1 MSREDRSILI
11 IAFMLNLGVAI
22 FLLWQT
28 GAVTTDALARTA
40 NAYYVVNSRDPHLGA
55 IGFVWNPLPSL
66 LQIPLV
72 VSRPLAKS
80 GLAGSVISSIFGA
93 LSVVSLNNI
102 FRHYGLKRG
111 LRYILLLLFQL
122 NPMILL
128 YSANGMS
135 EIILIYF
142 LIFCSHRFLQWLQT
156 GRLRYFIL
164 LSLGVS
170 LALYVRYEAYLYA
183 AALFVVLLVLMIKQ
197 PDFDA
202 ERMEGT
208 LLTYLAPIAYA
219 GMLWPFVNWL
229 VMGDPFHFLR
239 SVYANY
245 AQTAVFRER
254 VFRWPWLIDAIGSPI
269 GTARYCL
276 RMMAAEHLFFFIISF
291 LILILLLR
299 TRKVEYLALLAS
311 AYTTP
316 FFASVMIFR
325 GQSYAWFRFFIYVI
339 PMSFIL
345 LGAFLRYF
353 AALRPRGRVN
363 WLYGAS
369 IFLILVSNVL
379 TGLAMANPEYGR
391 EEHLLIDNLLWQTPI
406 PDFDSIGTL
415 KEEKEIANYIDTH
428 HRGERILLDSAR
440 GFPIVLAVENPKDLI
455 ITSDRDY
462 EAILLQP
469 VGFADY
475 FLIPSPDT
483 PTGLKD
489 SINQLYP
496 DAWEEG
502 AEFLSLEVDFGG
514 NQGWRLFKVVD
525 PLQEKEEEGT

>member
-1 MSREDRSILI
+1 MSREDRIILI

-135 EIILIYF
+135 EIILVYF

-197 PDFDA
+197 PKFD
-202 ERMEGT
+202 T
-208 LLTYLAPIAYA
+208 
-219 GMLWPFVNWL
+219 
-229 VMGDPFHFLR
+229 
-239 SVYANY
+239 
-245 AQTAVFRER
+245 
-254 VFRWPWLIDAIGSPI
+254 
-269 GTARYCL
+269 
-276 RMMAAEHLFFFIISF
+276 
-291 LILILLLR
+291 
-299 TRKVEYLALLAS
+299 
-311 AYTTP
+311 
-316 FFASVMIFR
+316 
-325 GQSYAWFRFFIYVI
+325 
-339 PMSFIL
+339 
-345 LGAFLRYF
+345 
-353 AALRPRGRVN
+353 
-363 WLYGAS
+363 
-369 IFLILVSNVL
+369 
-379 TGLAMANPEYGR
+379 
-391 EEHLLIDNLLWQTPI
+391 
-406 PDFDSIGTL
+406 
-415 KEEKEIANYIDTH
+415 
-428 HRGERILLDSAR
+428 
-440 GFPIVLAVENPKDLI
+440 
-455 ITSDRDY
+455 
-462 EAILLQP
+462 
-469 VGFADY
+469 
-475 FLIPSPDT
+475 
-483 PTGLKD
+483 
-489 SINQLYP
+489 
-496 DAWEEG
+496 
-502 AEFLSLEVDFGG
+502 
-514 NQGWRLFKVVD
+514 
-525 PLQEKEEEGT
+525 